1 MIYLDYN
8 ATTPLCDAAREAML
22 PYLGGKFGNPSSVHA
37 AGREAR
43 AAIDNAR
50 DKIAALLHA
59 KPGEIIFTGGATE
72 SCNLGVL
79 GLARSASAGG
89 LPGVP
94 SAKPGHIIS
103 NKAEHHAVL
112 HAVEHLEDREGF
124 EVTWLNVSKTGMVDL
139 DQLADSIRPDT
150 KLVSIMTANNE
161 TGVIQPM
168 REISRICRERGVL
181 LHSDMVQAFGKI
193 PVIPSEVENG
203 AAGKAATWTGR
214 PEAERTGSER
224 IKPRENI
231 ETLTQRDPS
240 IPKAFGTQDD
250 LGSLVDCASFAAHKF
265 YGPKGTGFL
274 FLRSGLPIEPL
285 MFGGA
290 HENQRRPGTENV
302 AGVAGMAAAAEWV
315 LRNADGERQ
324 RQAQLRDDFWTRIAK
339 LFPDAQQNGDPAHR
353 LANTLNASFIG
364 VDSETMLMAL
374 DLEGVCASSGSACMV
389 GSVRASHVLLAMG
402 LPMESARSAIRF
414 SLGRPTT
421 AEEIAGAADA
431 LEQIAKRT
439 KDAREYALA

>member
-22 PYLGGKFGNPSSVHA
+22 PYLGRYFGNPSSVHA

-50 DKIAALLHA
+50 DKLGALLRA

-72 SCNLGVL
+72 SCNLAVL
-79 GLARSASAGG
+79 GLARSSSSRG
-89 LPGVP
+89 
-94 SAKPGHIIS
+94 GHIIS

-112 HAVEHLEDREGF
+112 HPLEHLEQHEGF
-124 EVTWLNVSKTGMVDL
+124 EVTWLNVSESGMVDL
-139 DQLADSIRPDT
+139 DQLTDSIRPDT
-150 KLVSIMTANNE
+150 RLVSIMTANNE

-168 REISRICRERGVL
+168 REISQICRGRGVL
-181 LHSDMVQAFGKI
+181 LHSDMVQAFGKTD
-193 PVIPSEVENG
+193 VDV
-203 AAGKAATWTGR
+203 
-214 PEAERTGSER
+214 
-224 IKPRENI
+224 
-231 ETLTQRDPS
+231 
-240 IPKAFGTQDD
+240 
-250 LGSLVDCASFAAHKF
+250 SLVDVASFAAHKF

-274 FLRSGLPIEPL
+274 CLRAGLPIQPI

-302 AGVAGMAAAAEWV
+302 AGIAGMAAAAEWI
-315 LRNADGERQ
+315 LRDRETEQER
-324 RQAQLRDDFWTRIAK
+324 RAQLRDQLWRSIVEV
-339 LFPDAQQNGDPAHR
+339 FPDAQQNGDPTHR

-374 DLEGVCASSGSACMV
+374 DLEGICASSGSACMV

-402 LPMESARSAIRF
+402 LPMERARSAIRL
-414 SLGRPTT
+414 SLGKWTT
-421 AEEIAGAADA
+421 AKEIADAGDA
-431 LEQIAKRT
+431 LDRIAKRT
-439 KDAREYALA
+439 KYAREYALA

>member
-22 PYLGGKFGNPSSVHA
+22 PYLDRHFGNPSSVHA

-43 AAIDNAR
+43 AAIDDAR
-50 DKIAALLHA
+50 DKLGAFLHA
-59 KPGEIIFTGGATE
+59 KPGEIIFNSGATE

-79 GLARSASAGG
+79 GLARSASSRG
-89 LPGVP
+89 
-94 SAKPGHIIS
+94 GHIIS

-112 HAVEHLEDREGF
+112 NAVEHLENREGF
-124 EVTWLNVSKTGMVDL
+124 EVTWLNVSETGMVDL

-193 PVIPSEVENG
+193 DID
-203 AAGKAATWTGR
+203 A
-214 PEAERTGSER
+214 
-224 IKPRENI
+224 
-231 ETLTQRDPS
+231 
-240 IPKAFGTQDD
+240 
-250 LGSLVDCASFAAHKF
+250 SLVDAASFASHKF
-265 YGPKGTGFL
+265 YGPKGAGFL
-274 FLRSGLPIEPL
+274 FLRSGLPIQPL

-302 AGVAGMAAAAEWV
+302 AGIAGMAAAADWV
-315 LRNADGERQ
+315 LRDADEEHQ
-324 RQAQLRDDFWTRIAK
+324 REAQLRDEFWRRIAK
-339 LFPDAQQNGDPAHR
+339 VFPDAQQNGDPTHR

-402 LPMESARSAIRF
+402 LPMESARSAIRL

-421 AEEIAGAADA
+421 TEEIANAADA
-431 LEQIAKRT
+431 LERIAKRT

>member
-22 PYLGGKFGNPSSVHA
+22 PFLDRKFGNPSSVHA

-50 DKIAALLHA
+50 DSLAALLHTR
-59 KPGEIIFTGGATE
+59 PGEIIFTSGATE

-79 GLARSASAGG
+79 GLARSASSRG
-89 LPGVP
+89 
-94 SAKPGHIIS
+94 GHIIS

-112 HAVEHLEDREGF
+112 NAVEHLENREGF
-124 EVTWLNVSKTGMVDL
+124 EVTWLNVSKNGMVDL

-168 REISRICRERGVL
+168 PEISRICREHGVL

-193 PVIPSEVENG
+193 DID
-203 AAGKAATWTGR
+203 
-214 PEAERTGSER
+214 
-224 IKPRENI
+224 I
-231 ETLTQRDPS
+231 
-240 IPKAFGTQDD
+240 
-250 LGSLVDCASFAAHKF
+250 SLVDAASFAAHKF
-265 YGPKGTGFL
+265 YGPKGSGFL
-274 FLRSGLPIEPL
+274 FLRSGLPIQPI

-302 AGVAGMAAAAEWV
+302 AGIAGMAVAAEWV
-315 LRNADGERQ
+315 LRDTDAERQ
-324 RQAQLRDDFWTRIAK
+324 REAQLRDELWKRIAK
-339 LFPDAQQNGDPAHR
+339 VFPDAEQNGDQAHR
-353 LANTLNASFIG
+353 LANTLNTSFIG

-402 LPMESARSAIRF
+402 LPMEGARSAIRF
-414 SLGRPTT
+414 SLGRRTT
-421 AEEIAGAADA
+421 AEEIVNAADA
-431 LEQIAKRT
+431 LERIAKRT
-439 KDAREYALA
+439 KDAREYAVA